1 LGQCIRREDSETG
14 AKWKPIADEERAASI
29 KNEMP
34 KILWD

>member
-1 LGQCIRREDSETG
+1 MKLEDQGNNKRRIEQAIR
-14 AKWKPIADEERAASI
+14 ERAASI